1 MRQEIAEII
10 AYLNEKA
17 NTNFRAEYPPNQKLI
32 CALFDYGYSVE
43 DIRLVID
50 KKANE
55 WIGTEF
61 EKYLRPETLFGDKF
75 QKYLH
80 ERNLGSLQKLANA
93 VEAAKSATWRLDKK

>member
-1 MRQEIAEII
+1 MRQEVADII

-17 NTNFRAEYPPNQKLI
+17 NTNYRPEYPNNQQLI
-32 CALFDYGYSVE
+32 ISLLDYGYTVE

-50 KKANE
+50 KKAND